1 MVIKSYVVEL
11 CIHSK
16 DTNQLSLTNTSLKT
30 ILLMHASCFLVR
42 YYAFTRRRTLV
53 KQQHARIVIS
63 FFMAVGLPL
72 GLTATAFAATSGNGD
87 VSQIENFIRSL
98 IKVVAGL
105 AGLVATFFFV
115 VGGFSYITSS
125 GNPDHLDR
133 AKKTL
138 MFSGLGL
145 AITIG
150 AFVLSNIVT
159 TLASNAFGS

>member
-1 MVIKSYVVEL
+1 
-11 CIHSK
+11 
-16 DTNQLSLTNTSLKT
+16 
-30 ILLMHASCFLVR
+30 
-42 YYAFTRRRTLV
+42 V

-63 FFMAVGLPL
+63 FFMTVGLPL
-72 GLTATAFAATSGNGD
+72 GLTATAFAATSGD
-87 VSQIENFIRSL
+87 TSQIENFIRSL

-125 GNPDHLDR
+125 GNPEHLDR
-133 AKKTL
+133 AKRTI

-150 AFVLSNIVT
+150 AFVISNIVT
-159 TLASNAFGS
+159 SLATNAFGS